1 MVFTSL
7 RRSDIKGER
16 EARRVLEVACVPSLK
31 NKFFYDISVFVMMLE
46 MLNMTFK
53 SCLSPIIENNHVD
66 NIIMVIYNDIVIWQS
81 RKPALDEAI
90 LQDLA
95 SCLQLVAHLGQ
106 DQSLVLPPLLP
117 AVAKT
122 HLK

>member
-1 MVFTSL
+1 
-7 RRSDIKGER
+7 
-16 EARRVLEVACVPSLK
+16 
-31 NKFFYDISVFVMMLE
+31 MMLE
-46 MLNMTFK
+46 MLN
-53 SCLSPIIENNHVD
+53 IIENNYVD

-81 RKPALDEAI
+81 RTPALDEAI

-95 SCLQLVAHLGQ
+95 PCLQLVAHLGQ

-117 AVAKT
+117 TVAVT